1 MLLRKSRG
9 IAAYRLRK
17 HTTPWAHRPTVAHQ
31 CPHLELGASLT
42 ASARPRSPILSQA
55 PRTTAPAS
63 HTDPWQRPTLDVGA
77 SGIRLPDSRTERAR
91 RGAGRPTAT
100 LESRMA
106 RSVARPA
113 GSVRRT

>member
-1 MLLRKSRG
+1 MLLRKSRS

-17 HTTPWAHRPTVAHQ
+17 HATPLGTSTDRYTSRPAPRARRVADGV
-31 CPHLELGASLT
+31 GAPEI
-42 ASARPRSPILSQA
+42 AMLSQA

-77 SGIRLPDSRTERAR
+77 SGIRLPDSKTERAR

-106 RSVARPA
+106 RSVAR
-113 GSVRRT
+113 